1 MTTNSRSKAPQW
13 TNRHQTPGLARL
25 AGFTAAALLFGVLIV
40 AVRVRWLPLESIDQG
55 VAADLNRVVADRPVL
70 VSALKIIT
78 LLGSNGV
85 LGWLVAISALILL
98 VRKRWRLSAYLLT
111 GSDDEQ
117 PTACTA

>member
-1 MTTNSRSKAPQW
+1 
-13 TNRHQTPGLARL
+13 
-25 AGFTAAALLFGVLIV
+25 
-40 AVRVRWLPLESIDQG
+40 VRVRWLPLESIDQG

>member
-1 MTTNSRSKAPQW
+1 VTANTRSKAPQW